1 MTTNSSDCNVLWK
14 EVGTCPPKQ
23 QIKTMASNQLTNNSA
38 FNNLVLNLFAL
49 ELTLSSVQWH
59 IVLDNRA

>member
-1 MTTNSSDCNVLWK
+1 VSHAPDCNVLWK
-14 EVGTCPPKQ
+14 EVGMRPPKQ
-23 QIKTMASNQLTNNSA
+23 QIKTMASNQLTDNSA
-38 FNNLVLNLFAL
+38 FNNLVLSVFAL